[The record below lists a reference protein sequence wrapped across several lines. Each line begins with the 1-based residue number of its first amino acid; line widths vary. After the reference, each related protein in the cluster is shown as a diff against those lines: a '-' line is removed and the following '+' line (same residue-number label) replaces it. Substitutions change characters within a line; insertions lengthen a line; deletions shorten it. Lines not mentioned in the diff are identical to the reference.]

1 LSFINSESAV
11 IIRVDLD
18 MSNPFPG
25 MDPYLEGPLWS
36 TFHNSLI
43 EEIARQLTPK
53 LRPKYRARSAE
64 RIVVAALDPIEMG
77 SFRPSLP
84 DVGVFGRPDVGSGP
98 IETPSSAVVD
108 APLILELA
116 QTEESFQTLVEI
128 RTASGDQLV
137 TAIELLSP
145 SNKRGAGAGEFQQK
159 RSELLAS
166 AAHYLEVDLLRIG
179 ERFSVTTILPS
190 APYFVFLSRAGRR
203 PYVEAWSIALD
214 AQLPVVPIPLADR
227 DPDIHL
233 DLDLAFRTVYDLY
246 EYDRDIDY
254 SQRLVVELSSEQQA
268 WVDERLKAAGRR

>member
-1 LSFINSESAV
+1 LSFDNSESA
-11 IIRVDLD
+11 IIILVELD

-64 RIVVAALDPIEMG
+64 RIVIAAPDPIEMG
-77 SFRPSLP
+77 RFRPRLP
-84 DVGVFGRPDVGSGP
+84 DVGVFGRPDLGSDP
-98 IETPSSAVVD
+98 IEAPSNVVLNS
-108 APLILELA
+108 PLILELA
-116 QTEESFQTLVEI
+116 QTAETFQTFVEI

-166 AAHYLEVDLLRIG
+166 AAHYLEIDLLRIG
-179 ERFSVTTILPS
+179 ERFSVTTTLPS
-190 APYFVFLSRAGRR
+190 APYFIFLSREGRR
-203 PYVEAWSIALD
+203 PYVEAWPIALD
-214 AQLPVVPIPLADR
+214 AVLPIVPIPLADG

-233 DLDLAFRTVYDLY
+233 DLNLAFRTVYDLY

-254 SQRLVVELSSEQQA
+254 SQSPVVELSSEQQTWA
-268 WVDERLKAAGRR
+268 DERLKAVGRR